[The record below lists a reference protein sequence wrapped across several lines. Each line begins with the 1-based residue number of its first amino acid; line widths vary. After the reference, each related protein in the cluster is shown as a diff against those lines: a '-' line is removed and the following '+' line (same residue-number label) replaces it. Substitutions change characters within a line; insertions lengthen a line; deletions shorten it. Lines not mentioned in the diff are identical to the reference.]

1 MQATVEIS
9 LYPLT
14 ESYEKVVLDFIKI
27 LHTYP
32 KIKVET
38 NRLSTQLFGDYFE
51 IMTML
56 TSEMLAIFQ
65 KEKAVMVLKIAAGEL
80 RYKA

>member
-1 MQATVEIS
+1 MQTTVEIS

-14 ESYEKVVLDFIKI
+14 ESYENVVLDFIKI

-38 NRLSTQLFGDYFE
+38 NGLSTQLFGDYHE
-51 IMTML
+51 ILAML

-80 RYKA
+80 RYKV